1 MFWSGA
7 SFEEEG
13 LNVLGGKFKDA
24 SIFYNSVNEIYKIE
38 LGRWLEKSK
47 NIQWDYKK
55 LVKNKGILERLK

>member
-24 SIFYNSVNEIYKIE
+24 SIFYNSVNEIDKIE
-38 LGRWLEKSK
+38 LDLWLEKSK